1 MKLLLNAAFVI
12 AVIAFIKSKKSG
24 NSFIFEYKSICLW
37 ICNVII
43 SFLKRDRS
51 GESTSKPNDD
61 AECFY
66 KKLNIQILKNFDSVK
81 GWEPCA
87 ANTMYLVKH
96 NQPFQVKIYFRN
108 GLQAIATI
116 HVFNGK
122 IVSVES
128 DGYKRKAASTA
139 PAPEPTKTVSPVQ
152 QQVQPAAAAAIPD
165 HKKEEKKVD
174 GAAAF
179 IASNYIADNGIEIS
193 NIANA
198 AVAAGKSNFILSP
211 GEDLPVLQ
219 LIAEKLVNQLKFADA
234 TVNEAGTITVEIGLC
249 ENESAFEEEDG
260 MNAADEFDL
269 DEDDVDSDELNSQ
282 SDAEDLE
289 DLLDSEIID
298 SILLNGVTIV
308 ADDDLPDPDDL
319 L

>member
-1 MKLLLNAAFVI
+1 M
-12 AVIAFIKSKKSG
+12 
-24 NSFIFEYKSICLW
+24 
-37 ICNVII
+37 
-43 SFLKRDRS
+43 
-51 GESTSKPNDD
+51 
-61 AECFY
+61 
-66 KKLNIQILKNFDSVK
+66 
-81 GWEPCA
+81 
-87 ANTMYLVKH
+87 
-96 NQPFQVKIYFRN
+96 N

-152 QQVQPAAAAAIPD
+152 QQVQLAAAAATPD

-282 SDAEDLE
+282 SDAEGLE

>member
-152 QQVQPAAAAAIPD
+152 QQVQPAAAAATPD

-249 ENESAFEEEDG
+249 ENESAFE
-260 MNAADEFDL
+260 
-269 DEDDVDSDELNSQ
+269 
-282 SDAEDLE
+282 
-289 DLLDSEIID
+289 
-298 SILLNGVTIV
+298 
-308 ADDDLPDPDDL
+308 
-319 L
+319 